1 MPGQLNAESGHECL
15 DLSWTWGEVEGDL
28 LILKDYKEGPDASM
42 CGRGLQ
48 GFLPSRAEALV
59 GKEGEGDPTA
69 LEFEVHA
76 LFPFH
81 TARQEQGC
89 GVEEGIPVWTRR
101 VEAWTKQGG
110 QPIQP

>member
-1 MPGQLNAESGHECL
+1 MYPC
-15 DLSWTWGEVEGDL
+15 V
-28 LILKDYKEGPDASM
+28 DAASSVS
-42 CGRGLQ
+42 CHPEPRHQ
-48 GFLPSRAEALV
+48 WV
-59 GKEGEGDPTA
+59 EGEGDPTA

-76 LFPFH
+76 LFPFR